1 MTIRQEEFVPVA
13 DMLIASFERDQ
24 EQLEAENELF
34 SETFLNAFKAHTE
47 AVRQLERNDSLLIQQ
62 KIVTKELYQ
71 LADDLRQPL
80 KLFGIVVEKAELP
93 TTIVQDTLANLR
105 IRNMEGVL
113 VNLKS
118 LDQVINSNLDLLN
131 NKAMKANLPELL
143 EEKFNEITIKSNL
156 QSKIM
161 QKRQLLTDANLGNY
175 NKLYNEYIA
184 DVCKIGKVVYQG
196 QAKAKEYTI
205 SNLVKKLRVTPAAN
219 KKETVQ

>member
-1 MTIRQEEFVPVA
+1 
-13 DMLIASFERDQ
+13 
-24 EQLEAENELF
+24 
-34 SETFLNAFKAHTE
+34 
-47 AVRQLERNDSLLIQQ
+47 
-62 KIVTKELYQ
+62 
-71 LADDLRQPL
+71 
-80 KLFGIVVEKAELP
+80 
-93 TTIVQDTLANLR
+93 
-105 IRNMEGVL
+105 
-113 VNLKS
+113 
-118 LDQVINSNLDLLN
+118 
-131 NKAMKANLPELL
+131 MKANLPELL